1 MELTKRLKMPCYC
14 NPDSWHYT
22 MDKRDFKDACIKNN
36 VPVPKDYYLS
46 EKISKEDLD
55 AIQYPVVVKA
65 VDQSANRGM
74 SYCFS
79 SDEMDEAVKK
89 ARAVSNHQTVVVE
102 KMLRGTRVYS
112 MVCFSRWKGQSNQL
126 CKNVS

>member
-1 MELTKRLKMPCYC
+1 MWQVSGRSNITDFEEVVELDREYISHWNMGL
-14 NPDSWHYT
+14 
-22 MDKRDFKDACIKNN
+22 DF
-36 VPVPKDYYLS
+36 S

-89 ARAVSNHQTVVVE
+89 ARAVSNH
-102 KMLRGTRVYS
+102 
-112 MVCFSRWKGQSNQL
+112 N
-126 CKNVS
+126 